1 MVKNCAARGPFVRM
15 RFEHS
20 MDQALAQR
28 RSETMCAT
36 LEVETASE
44 QETIDLG
51 AAIGRV
57 LKHGDLVL
65 LLGEL
70 GSGKTRLAKGIVSA
84 ATGVSPHDVVSP
96 TFTLINSFEGDFPVY
111 HADLYRIEGD
121 QVEGIGLEE
130 ALEDGAVVVEWAE
143 KLHDMGHE
151 SLRITIE
158 AAGAENLR
166 RIKLTWNENGSWDLR
181 IGEAAIKAKIET
193 RAEGSG
199 QISVK

>member
-1 MVKNCAARGPFVRM
+1 MLKNCAAYGPFIRM

-28 RSETMCAT
+28 RLGTMCAT
-36 LEVETASE
+36 LDVETASE
-44 QETIDLG
+44 HETIDFG

-57 LKHGDLVL
+57 LKPGDLVL

-96 TFTLINSFEGDFPVY
+96 TFTLINSFEGDFPVH

-143 KLHDMGHE
+143 KIQDMGYE
-151 SLRITIE
+151 SLCIKIE
-158 AAGAENLR
+158 VAGSENLR
-166 RIKLTWNENGSWDLR
+166 RIKAIWNKDGSWDVR
-181 IGEAAIKAKIET
+181 MREAAIKAKMEKC
-193 RAEGSG
+193 AEGSG
-199 QISVK
+199 